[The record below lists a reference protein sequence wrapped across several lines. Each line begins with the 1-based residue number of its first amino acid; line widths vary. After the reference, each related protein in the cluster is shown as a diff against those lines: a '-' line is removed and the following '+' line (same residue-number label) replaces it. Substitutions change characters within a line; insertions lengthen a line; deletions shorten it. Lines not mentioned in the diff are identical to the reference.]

1 MVTLREKKWTKRIY
15 ELELLVDKVLKYRL
29 AIYDYPNST
38 LSITKYTNNT
48 IKQIYNES
56 LTKDNLTIAIKY
68 FKYLAEKLK
77 QKDYEKYRRDYESN

>member
-48 IKQIYNES
+48 VKQIYNES